1 LSNEP
6 AQPTRS
12 WSAEGVGD
20 VTAPA
25 PGLRGVSAGYGRIE
39 VVHDVDLVVPAGGV
53 VALLGPNGA
62 GKTTTLSAI
71 AGTIPLMEGDLLL
84 DGQSIRKL
92 STFERTRRGIV
103 LVPEGRSVFPSLS
116 VEDNLELVV
125 RAAGVDSATRRER
138 LTEVWEIFPRLAER
152 RDQRAGTLSGGE
164 QQMLALSRAFLSSAR
179 VLLMDEI
186 SMGLAPVLVEAL
198 FDAVQQLRERGK
210 TIVLVEQFLTYA
222 LSLAD
227 ICYVLGRGRI
237 QFVGD
242 PGELRAGGGAEHL
255 QLPDAA
261 GAVSS

>member
-1 LSNEP
+1 MSE
-6 AQPTRS
+6 
-12 WSAEGVGD
+12 
-20 VTAPA
+20 APA
-25 PGLRGVSAGYGRIE
+25 LELRGVSAGYGRIE
-39 VVHDVDLVVPAGGV
+39 VVHDLDLVVPAGSV

-71 AGTIPLMEGDLLL
+71 AGTIPLMQGELLL
-84 DGQSIRKL
+84 EGQSIGTL
-92 STFERTRRGIV
+92 STYERARRGIV

-125 RAAGVDSATRRER
+125 RAATNDALTRNER
-138 LTEVWEIFPRLAER
+138 LGEVWEIFPRLAER

-198 FDAVQQLRERGK
+198 FDAVQKLRDRDR

-222 LSLAD
+222 LQLAD

-237 QFVGD
+237 RFIGD
-242 PGELRAGGGAEHL
+242 AGEMRGGAG
-255 QLPDAA
+255 A
-261 GAVSS
+261 GYLEVAGTAS

>member
-1 LSNEP
+1 MSTTPVLE
-6 AQPTRS
+6 
-12 WSAEGVGD
+12 
-20 VTAPA
+20 
-25 PGLRGVSAGYGRIE
+25 LRGVSAGYGRIE
-39 VVHDVDLVVPAGGV
+39 VVHDIDLAVPAGSV

-71 AGTIPLMEGDLLL
+71 AGTIPLMQGDLLL
-84 DGQSIRKL
+84 DGRSIRKL
-92 STFERTRRGIV
+92 STFERTRNGIV

-116 VEDNLELVV
+116 VHDNLELVV
-125 RAAGVDSATRRER
+125 RASGADASTRRDR
-138 LTEVWEIFPRLAER
+138 LGEVWEIFPRLAER

-164 QQMLALSRAFLSSAR
+164 QQMLALSRAFLTSAR

-198 FDAVQQLRERGK
+198 FDAVQQLRDRGK

-222 LSLAD
+222 LRLAD

-242 PGELRAGGGAEHL
+242 AGELRAGGGTEHL
-255 QLPDAA
+255 QMPET
-261 GAVSS
+261 VSS

>member
-1 LSNEP
+1 MSFPQLDPPVLE
-6 AQPTRS
+6 
-12 WSAEGVGD
+12 
-20 VTAPA
+20 
-25 PGLRGVSAGYGRIE
+25 LRGVSAGYGRIE
-39 VVHDVDLVVPAGGV
+39 VVHDIDLVVPAGSV

-71 AGTIPLMEGDLLL
+71 AGTIPLMAGDLLL
-84 DGQSIRKL
+84 DGHSIRSM
-92 STFERTRRGIV
+92 STYERTRRGLV

-125 RAAGVDSATRRER
+125 RAGTSDARER
-138 LTEVWEIFPRLAER
+138 AERLAEVWEIFPRLDER

-186 SMGLAPVLVEAL
+186 SMGLAPVLVENL
-198 FDAVQQLRERGK
+198 FDAVQRLRDRGR

-222 LSLAD
+222 LRLAD

-237 QFVGD
+237 RFIGD
-242 PGELRAGGGAEHL
+242 AGEMRTGAGANYL
-255 QLPDAA
+255 QLPDTASA
-261 GAVSS
+261 R